1 MEALAAIV
9 KHKEKKKQNLAK
21 EKQEVTNTSNFSR
34 YYNNF
39 DKNLCVRVWMISL
52 RSLKST
58 YIQHSFTVSRRTI
71 HSP

>member
-21 EKQEVTNTSNFSR
+21 ENQEVTNTSNFSR

-52 RSLKST
+52 G
-58 YIQHSFTVSRRTI
+58 IV
-71 HSP
+71 